1 MGCGSWSPSSFSN
14 YVSTSRGISLDEF
27 TTKDFTNKQVFK
39 ATKINEDLVPYNVMR
54 ECCDS
59 DEHPNSV
66 PVILALDV
74 TGSMGKAAVKVAQKL
89 NDIMTKLYSSNAV
102 KDIEFCIMGIGDL
115 ECDSSPIQIS
125 QFESDVRIASHMDKI
140 YFEFGG
146 GGNEYESY
154 TAAWYMGAKHCDL
167 DCWKRNKKG
176 IIITM
181 GDEQL
186 NPFLP
191 KRQLS
196 IVTGDNLQDDVLTS
210 SLYKEVTEK
219 FKVYHISVDDY
230 YSSYG
235 GNNYHNDVDSSWN
248 EVLGNHYH
256 IATLNTLGDTIT
268 DIIIEATKE
277 DEGITFVDSDANN
290 NSIFGDVPDDSKIS
304 W

>member
-1 MGCGSWSPSSFSN
+1 
-14 YVSTSRGISLDEF
+14 
-27 TTKDFTNKQVFK
+27 
-39 ATKINEDLVPYNVMR
+39 
-54 ECCDS
+54 
-59 DEHPNSV
+59 
-66 PVILALDV
+66 
-74 TGSMGKAAVKVAQKL
+74 
-89 NDIMTKLYSSNAV
+89 
-102 KDIEFCIMGIGDL
+102 
-115 ECDSSPIQIS
+115 
-125 QFESDVRIASHMDKI
+125 MDKI

-154 TAAWYMGAKHCDL
+154 TAAWYMGARHCDL

-186 NPFLP
+186 NPLLP

-210 SLYKEVTEK
+210 SLYKEVSEK
-219 FKVYHISVDDY
+219 FKIYHISVDDY

-248 EVLGNHYH
+248 EVLGDHYH

-277 DEGITFVDSDANN
+277 DEGVTFVDSDANN
-290 NSIFGDVPDDSKIS
+290 NSIFGDISDDSKIS